1 VRSITSGAAAR
12 WHISLYGSQYIPPQ
26 ARPLVTSTP
35 KSTPSDRLGPRGA
48 PSGEGRK
55 KRVLT
60 RAAPSVTRSIADAVV
75 LKDGDVFFLTQ
86 PDGQVPPGPGHG
98 FGLYYHDCRFL
109 NAYGLQLGGAAPLV
123 LGSTAKAGC
132 DAIFELTNEDGAA
145 GDRDR
150 IPKETLGI
158 RWQRTLDG
166 TTLRLDECFTLR
178 NWSHEPVDVPVEVRF
193 DADFADVF
201 TVRGLVPERQGTR
214 HPPEWEEDRL
224 VFRYDGADGVSRTLR
239 VSFSPGMERRRER
252 AAGWHCHVPAR
263 GSVQLTVRL
272 SIAEAVRD
280 SRERASGTRL
290 AGVRVASDSELL
302 NRIVA
307 RSLSDLD
314 TLRTSLGGHE
324 FFAAGVPWF
333 VTLFGRD
340 SLTAALQVLPFD
352 PDTAADTLRLL
363 ASYQGTR
370 EDAWRDEEPGKI
382 LHELRVGEL
391 ARTGAIPHSPYYGT
405 VDATPLF
412 LIVLGRLASWTGDL
426 SLFEELRP
434 NVERALEWMR
444 RYGDVD
450 GDGYIEYRSPPGG
463 ALINQGWKDS
473 GDAIVDADGR
483 IARPPIALVEV
494 QGYAYA
500 ARQEIARL
508 YRRSGDAATAER
520 LEEEARL
527 LRARFNQDFWVER
540 TGCYALALDGDK
552 TPLAVVSS
560 NPGQALWA
568 GIADED
574 KAGRVV
580 DRLMA
585 DDMFNG
591 WGVRTLAATE
601 RGYTPIGYHLGTV
614 WPHDNS
620 LIAAGFRR
628 YGRGDAVARIFEG
641 LTSAALGFEHLRLP
655 ELFTG
660 FSRAEFDVPVRY
672 PVACHPQAWAAG
684 ATPLLLQVLLGL
696 APDGFAKRLRL
707 VHPMLPA
714 DVDRLEIG
722 GIRLAGD
729 TVALRLERGP
739 GGSVAVQTVGPT
751 EIDVVV
757 EAGEQAPS
765 AKGAD

>member
-1 VRSITSGAAAR
+1 
-12 WHISLYGSQYIPPQ
+12 
-26 ARPLVTSTP
+26 VTSPT
-35 KSTPSDRLGPRGA
+35 KSTPPDRSGHHGHP
-48 PSGEGRK
+48 PSQGHRK
-55 KRVLT
+55 QRVLT
-60 RAAPSVTRSIADAVV
+60 RAAPSVTRSISDAVV
-75 LKDGDVFFLTQ
+75 LKDGDLFFLTE
-86 PDGQVPPGPGHG
+86 PNGQVPAGPGHG

-109 NAYGLQLGGAAPLV
+109 NAYALQLAGTAPLV
-123 LGSTAKAGC
+123 LGSTATAGC
-132 DAIFELTNEDGAA
+132 DAVFELTNEDGAA
-145 GDRDR
+145 PRRDD

-158 RWQRTLDG
+158 RWERTLDG
-166 TTLRLDECFTLR
+166 TTLRLDERFTVR
-178 NWSHEPVDVPVEVRF
+178 NWSHQAVDVPVEVRF

-201 TVRGLVPERQGTR
+201 AVRGLLPERQGTR
-214 HPPEWEEDRL
+214 HPPAWEDDRL
-224 VFRYDGADGVSRTLR
+224 VFRYDGADGITRTLR
-239 VSFSPGMERRRER
+239 VSFSPGMERRGDR
-252 AAGWHCHVPAR
+252 AAGWRCHVPAR
-263 GSVQLTVRL
+263 GSSQLSVRL
-272 SIAEAVRD
+272 SLEEAARG
-280 SRERASGTRL
+280 SRESVTGKRL

-314 TLRTSLGGHE
+314 TLRSALGGHE

-370 EDAWRDEEPGKI
+370 EDSWRDEEPGKI
-382 LHELRVGEL
+382 LHELRVGEM

-412 LIVLGRLASWTGDL
+412 LIVLGRLANWTGDL

-450 GDGYIEYRSPPGG
+450 GDGYIEYRSPPGR

-473 GDAIVDADGR
+473 GDAIVDEDGR
-483 IARPPIALVEV
+483 IAKPPIALVEV

-500 ARQEIARL
+500 ARREIAQL
-508 YRRSGDAATAER
+508 YRRSGDDATADR
-520 LEEEARL
+520 LEEEARM
-527 LRARFNQDFWVER
+527 LRARFNRDFWVER
-540 TGCYALALDGDK
+540 IGCYALALDGGK

-560 NPGQALWA
+560 NPGQALWT

-585 DDMFNG
+585 KDMFSG

-628 YGRGDAVARIFEG
+628 YGREDAVARIFEG
-641 LTSAALGFEHLRLP
+641 LTSASLGFEHLRLP

-714 DVDRLEIG
+714 DVDRLEVD
-722 GIRLAGD
+722 GIRLAGG
-729 TVALRLERGP
+729 TVALRFERGS
-739 GGSVAVQTVGPT
+739 GGSVAVQMVGAT
-751 EIDVVV
+751 DIDVVV

-765 AKGAD
+765 AKGAE